1 MSVASLRR
9 AHSCEEGYDE
19 TPHYT
24 KSAPNLS
31 ICSVFRQQ
39 RRPSVYLQFWAK
51 SFAAMRPC
59 SSSILS
65 CWSTVSEQLLTR
77 VYPPFLS
84 LTLPRY
90 FWLPPWAVPYFKD
103 EQRCF
108 VFIYLFLLFSI
119 YYSFVPPSAAR
130 RQAGWADVMELA
142 GTVVKQRRSFCWSPS
157 RSGLDVLLALER
169 RDHYLKL
176 VCPCIV
182 VLNDLQQKSLI
193 FNENMSNRNSPLKKQ
208 ISVAFL
214 EVKIAKGQLQ
224 KPPCQKRSATPCL
237 SA

>member
-1 MSVASLRR
+1 
-9 AHSCEEGYDE
+9 
-19 TPHYT
+19 
-24 KSAPNLS
+24 
-31 ICSVFRQQ
+31 
-39 RRPSVYLQFWAK
+39 
-51 SFAAMRPC
+51 
-59 SSSILS
+59 
-65 CWSTVSEQLLTR
+65 
-77 VYPPFLS
+77 
-84 LTLPRY
+84 
-90 FWLPPWAVPYFKD
+90 
-103 EQRCF
+103 
-108 VFIYLFLLFSI
+108 
-119 YYSFVPPSAAR
+119 
-130 RQAGWADVMELA
+130 MELA